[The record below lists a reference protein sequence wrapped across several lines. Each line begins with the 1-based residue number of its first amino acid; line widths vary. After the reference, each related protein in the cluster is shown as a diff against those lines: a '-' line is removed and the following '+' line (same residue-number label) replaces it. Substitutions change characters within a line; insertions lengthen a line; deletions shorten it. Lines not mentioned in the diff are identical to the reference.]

1 MITSCRGSIE
11 LTLIVQRGLRKKSWL
26 PRPPQTPWTMGVSL
40 YSERPAAR
48 ENPLNEVPQVA
59 AGENPLWKKF
69 LNLSA
74 NLAERGD
81 GLSQGREMTLE
92 WGIKLGAGT
101 RLSLRRLDNPASE
114 ITYAARWGIAA
125 SPAALSFIKGRARA
139 KAPYQQD
146 RTLAVAQ
153 PPKTSVVLR
162 DSGGLTSNRK
172 RHAPIRG
179 EGTSEVG

>member
-1 MITSCRGSIE
+1 MITSWIG
-11 LTLIVQRGLRKKSWL
+11 
-26 PRPPQTPWTMGVSL
+26 
-40 YSERPAAR
+40 
-48 ENPLNEVPQVA
+48 
-59 AGENPLWKKF
+59 
-69 LNLSA
+69 LSA
-74 NLAERGD
+74 LTAHTTIPIGPVDCGNSAWRPIHP
-81 GLSQGREMTLE
+81 LSNGPVGVFVFSYT
-92 WGIKLGAGT
+92 
-101 RLSLRRLDNPASE
+101 
-114 ITYAARWGIAA
+114 AARWGIAA

-153 PPKTSVVLR
+153 PPKTPVVLR

>member
-1 MITSCRGSIE
+1 MITSCLGHSK
-11 LTLIVQRGLRKKSWL
+11 LTSIVQRGLRSNVL
-26 PRPPQTPWTMGVSL
+26 PRHPQPLWTVGVSL
-40 YSERPAAR
+40 YPY
-48 ENPLNEVPQVA
+48 
-59 AGENPLWKKF
+59 
-69 LNLSA
+69 
-74 NLAERGD
+74 
-81 GLSQGREMTLE
+81 T
-92 WGIKLGAGT
+92 
-101 RLSLRRLDNPASE
+101 
-114 ITYAARWGIAA
+114 AARWGIAA

-146 RTLAVAQ
+146 RILAVAQ

>member
-26 PRPPQTPWTMGVSL
+26 PRPPQTPWTVGVSL
-40 YSERPAAR
+40 FRITGESE
-48 ENPLNEVPQVA
+48 Q
-59 AGENPLWKKF
+59 GF
-69 LNLSA
+69 LNDSGSLVVSSPEA
-74 NLAERGD
+74 DSIQPWLNSRTATKSSRV
-81 GLSQGREMTLE
+81 
-92 WGIKLGAGT
+92 GT
-101 RLSLRRLDNPASE
+101 TTD
-114 ITYAARWGIAA
+114 TARWGIAA

-146 RTLAVAQ
+146 RILAVAQ

>member
-1 MITSCRGSIE
+1 MITSCLRSKE
-11 LTLIVQRGLRKKSWL
+11 LTSVVQRGLWSRL
-26 PRPPQTPWTMGVSL
+26 LRRHPQAPWTVGVSL
-40 YSERPAAR
+40 FSY
-48 ENPLNEVPQVA
+48 
-59 AGENPLWKKF
+59 
-69 LNLSA
+69 
-74 NLAERGD
+74 
-81 GLSQGREMTLE
+81 T
-92 WGIKLGAGT
+92 
-101 RLSLRRLDNPASE
+101 
-114 ITYAARWGIAA
+114 AARWGIAA

-179 EGTSEVG
+179 EGTRAVGWGIWLNSSEEACGP